1 VALPFVVQP
10 KAAELRRIGTETT
23 GILEVPVKGGLTVGE
38 SDFVADQMES
48 EESAYVAKAKAA
60 EVIATAESI
69 TRVEAL
75 AVIESMLD
83 GAELEP
89 KAKEIAERH
98 EETLL
103 RVAGQFRKYVRTYR
117 RAVVGAILSIRLGVK
132 DWKQELDNLDPVLFD
147 GLYQLASEEQ
157 TADQG
162 DAEPPTE
169 DELGKQPEASS
180 SANEPTGARSSGRSQ
195 ERTPVSS
202 AA

>member
-1 VALPFVVQP
+1 MALPFVVKP
-10 KAAELRRIGTETT
+10 AAQELRRIGNETT
-23 GILEVPVKGGLTVGE
+23 GILEVPVKGGLTIGE

-98 EETLL
+98 EEVLL
-103 RVAGQFRKYVRTYR
+103 RVAGQFRRYVRSYR
-117 RAVVGAILSIRLGVK
+117 RAVVSAILHIRLKVA
-132 DWKQELDNLDPVLFD
+132 DWQAELADLDPLLFD
-147 GLYQLASEEQ
+147 GLYQLATEEQ

-169 DELGKQPEASS
+169 EDLGKQPEASS
-180 SANEPTGARSSGRSQ
+180 SGSEPTGAPSSGRSAV
-195 ERTPVSS
+195 RSLASS

>member
-1 VALPFVVQP
+1 MALPFVVQP
-10 KAAELRRIGTETT
+10 KAAEVRRVGNETT
-23 GILEVPVKGGLTVGE
+23 GILEVPVRGGLTVGE

-75 AVIESMLD
+75 AIIESMLD

-89 KAKEIAERH
+89 KAREIAERH

-103 RVAGQFRKYVRTYR
+103 RVAGQFRRYVRTYR
-117 RAVVGAILSIRLGVK
+117 RAVVGAILHIRLGVK
-132 DWKQELDNLDPVLFD
+132 DWQRELEQLDPVLFD
-147 GLYQLASEEQ
+147 GLYQLATEEQ

-169 DELGKQPEASS
+169 EELGKQPEASS
-180 SANEPTGARSSGRSQ
+180 SASEPTGPRSSGRS
-195 ERTPVSS
+195 PAPIPASS
-202 AA
+202 PA